1 MITLGSGDIMEKANQ
16 FLTDQVL
23 MKTRKVLNG
32 VEDDRIG
39 KDGGIERMGGK
50 GR

>member
-1 MITLGSGDIMEKANQ
+1 MLSGQDIMKQANQ
-16 FLTDQVL
+16 FLANQVL
-23 MKTRKVLNG
+23 MKERKVLDG

-39 KDGGIERMGGK
+39 EDGGIERMGSK